1 MKKRLFATLICLC
14 MMMSMLPV
22 SVFAAGEHSG
32 HSDWQTL
39 SGTITQDELY
49 AGNYVLTGDVT
60 LDTDVYLGELNKD
73 SNIVICLNGYKII
86 GQGYGLVAG
95 GRRSKN
101 VTICDC
107 TGNGQILNTTVNSVT
122 NLNNITLNNCTIK
135 AGASSSVNLNSGTKV
150 GSGCTVEAFSAGTL
164 NIYDGCQIESG
175 AFVSI
180 WKSVNADDGGNL
192 RMYGGSVACGI
203 SIGSGCYAK
212 ISGDTVSGKI
222 TSSGTLDIVGGT
234 ISGSITVNTG
244 TCNIT
249 GGTISVIDYTS
260 TGETTGAVVVKGGSC
275 NIEGTA
281 QISGSRVDNGGAVSV
296 IDGTCTI
303 SENNIRNN
311 TTKYGGVYVVGG
323 TCTIGENTVISG
335 NTASSSGAGVHID
348 GGTCNIYGT
357 VTDNTA
363 RYANGHGGG
372 VYISAGECNIYGTV
386 TKNTATANGG
396 GVYAAGGT
404 CTIYGSIEENTAVNG
419 GGVYVAPGA
428 QVYTRNTSS
437 GLSSITNNTASGN
450 GGGLY
455 LGEGTQWDNICDIS
469 YNRAGYGGGIYG
481 MDGCQLEV
489 RVGSVN
495 WNTADD
501 FGGGLY
507 LSDTPAKPCIVN
519 LTGWNIRENTSDRL
533 IPDNIFSWNSIITY
547 KGISSTESSLPNDE
561 PNSIIL
567 RDSAS
572 FTILK
577 GKYTASEIDSC
588 FTIES
593 DSKIVIAGGY
603 YDTDPAQQAA
613 LTISD
618 AVKVMQIDESTGDFS
633 YDANYPWAVYTFQN
647 GLEGTANNPVYDG
660 QPIEKGTDFTLN
672 IYANQIKTF
681 YYWYKNQGA
690 DDSTYLSGLPTV
702 VGNYTI
708 KVGGLYLF
716 TVGSEWYA
724 ECTFD
729 LTIAKADPSY
739 TVPEGIV
746 AQLGR
751 PLSIVQLPEGW
762 EWKDGSIIPQ
772 TEGVQNYTAIF
783 TPDDTDNYN
792 ILEVEIPV
800 SVEHAHEGVFV
811 PEDPATCTT
820 DGEKAYY
827 ECSICHKC
835 FENEDCKTPISDF
848 DSWKVIDALGHDFE
862 DWTSNGDGT
871 HTGTCQREGCDAT
884 DTQNCSGGTATYF
897 RQAECAFCGA
907 MYGSL
912 IQDTTKPTGEIRVNE
927 DSWSGFLND
936 ITFGLF
942 FKETQSV
949 EIIASDDSYSVAGYT
964 DDKAAVIEYYLYSGD
979 SPLTE
984 AELANTEFTVYNGP
998 FNIDPDNKYVIYVRI
1013 TDHAGNQTYISS
1025 DGIVLDG
1032 SAPTIDGIVDGGVY
1046 YVTQS
1051 VTVSDANF
1059 ASVMVNNV
1067 EMGGK
1072 TFTLAGDTETTYT
1085 IVVKDLAGNVTEY
1098 TVTMK
1103 TIESLANQI
1112 DGLTTENV
1120 TSAEKPVIEAV
1131 KTAGTVDADDATADE
1146 QAKLDALVAD
1156 CDELL
1161 GQIDTVQDA
1170 MNTES
1175 IRKVEDITSQTVET
1189 EDREDLVAAR
1199 ADIELVFTMYEN
1211 NLTEEE
1217 KTALEKKVEQIN
1229 SALDSIEKAEKA
1241 EEAINAL
1248 PDTVK
1253 PDDTETE
1260 DLINET
1266 KNQYDALTD
1275 HEKTLVSK
1283 AAREKLERLLTEL
1296 RAYEIIKGSG
1306 SKWEKGTETGLS
1318 FTANGAYSKFTGIE
1332 VDGEKVDE
1340 DYYTAVSGSTVI
1352 TLKPEYLESLTAG
1365 KHILTVLYTDGEVS
1379 CEFEILSEDGAVS
1392 PETGE
1397 NGNIM
1402 MWIALMFGS
1411 AGLLSAM
1418 VVSNKKRTA
1427 KNG

>member
-455 LGEGTQWDNICDIS
+455 LGEGTQ
-469 YNRAGYGGGIYG
+469 
-481 MDGCQLEV
+481 
-489 RVGSVN
+489 
-495 WNTADD
+495 
-501 FGGGLY
+501 
-507 LSDTPAKPCIVN
+507 
-519 LTGWNIRENTSDRL
+519 
-533 IPDNIFSWNSIITY
+533 
-547 KGISSTESSLPNDE
+547 
-561 PNSIIL
+561 
-567 RDSAS
+567 
-572 FTILK
+572 
-577 GKYTASEIDSC
+577 
-588 FTIES
+588 
-593 DSKIVIAGGY
+593 
-603 YDTDPAQQAA
+603 
-613 LTISD
+613 
-618 AVKVMQIDESTGDFS
+618 
-633 YDANYPWAVYTFQN
+633 
-647 GLEGTANNPVYDG
+647 
-660 QPIEKGTDFTLN
+660 
-672 IYANQIKTF
+672 
-681 YYWYKNQGA
+681 
-690 DDSTYLSGLPTV
+690 
-702 VGNYTI
+702 
-708 KVGGLYLF
+708 
-716 TVGSEWYA
+716 
-724 ECTFD
+724 
-729 LTIAKADPSY
+729 
-739 TVPEGIV
+739 
-746 AQLGR
+746 
-751 PLSIVQLPEGW
+751 
-762 EWKDGSIIPQ
+762 
-772 TEGVQNYTAIF
+772 
-783 TPDDTDNYN
+783 
-792 ILEVEIPV
+792 
-800 SVEHAHEGVFV
+800 
-811 PEDPATCTT
+811 
-820 DGEKAYY
+820 
-827 ECSICHKC
+827 
-835 FENEDCKTPISDF
+835 
-848 DSWKVIDALGHDFE
+848 
-862 DWTSNGDGT
+862 
-871 HTGTCQREGCDAT
+871 
-884 DTQNCSGGTATYF
+884 
-897 RQAECAFCGA
+897 
-907 MYGSL
+907 
-912 IQDTTKPTGEIRVNE
+912 
-927 DSWSGFLND
+927 
-936 ITFGLF
+936 
-942 FKETQSV
+942 
-949 EIIASDDSYSVAGYT
+949 
-964 DDKAAVIEYYLYSGD
+964 
-979 SPLTE
+979 
-984 AELANTEFTVYNGP
+984 
-998 FNIDPDNKYVIYVRI
+998 
-1013 TDHAGNQTYISS
+1013 
-1025 DGIVLDG
+1025 
-1032 SAPTIDGIVDGGVY
+1032 
-1046 YVTQS
+1046 
-1051 VTVSDANF
+1051 
-1059 ASVMVNNV
+1059 
-1067 EMGGK
+1067 
-1072 TFTLAGDTETTYT
+1072 
-1085 IVVKDLAGNVTEY
+1085 
-1098 TVTMK
+1098 
-1103 TIESLANQI
+1103 
-1112 DGLTTENV
+1112 
-1120 TSAEKPVIEAV
+1120 
-1131 KTAGTVDADDATADE
+1131 
-1146 QAKLDALVAD
+1146 
-1156 CDELL
+1156 
-1161 GQIDTVQDA
+1161 
-1170 MNTES
+1170 
-1175 IRKVEDITSQTVET
+1175 
-1189 EDREDLVAAR
+1189 
-1199 ADIELVFTMYEN
+1199 
-1211 NLTEEE
+1211 
-1217 KTALEKKVEQIN
+1217 
-1229 SALDSIEKAEKA
+1229 
-1241 EEAINAL
+1241 
-1248 PDTVK
+1248 
-1253 PDDTETE
+1253 
-1260 DLINET
+1260 
-1266 KNQYDALTD
+1266 
-1275 HEKTLVSK
+1275 
-1283 AAREKLERLLTEL
+1283 
-1296 RAYEIIKGSG
+1296 
-1306 SKWEKGTETGLS
+1306 
-1318 FTANGAYSKFTGIE
+1318 
-1332 VDGEKVDE
+1332 
-1340 DYYTAVSGSTVI
+1340 
-1352 TLKPEYLESLTAG
+1352 
-1365 KHILTVLYTDGEVS
+1365 
-1379 CEFEILSEDGAVS
+1379 
-1392 PETGE
+1392 
-1397 NGNIM
+1397 
-1402 MWIALMFGS
+1402 
-1411 AGLLSAM
+1411 
-1418 VVSNKKRTA
+1418 
-1427 KNG
+1427 